1 MPTVSVITPA
11 YNAEAYLARAIESV
25 LRQTYGD
32 LELLVVD
39 DGSSDGTAELA
50 DAAAAEN
57 PARIRVLHRTG
68 TRGLGRSYI
77 DGMQLALTGDAEV
90 ICQMDAD
97 LSHLP
102 HELPRLLHATAK
114 ADLAIGSR
122 YVEGGRIEN
131 WPRRRVLLSA
141 FANRYVRLITRLEPL
156 DVTSGFRAWRRD
168 LLRRIPLADLHVEGY
183 AFQVEMTWQARR
195 AGARIVEVPITFVER
210 REGRSKLS
218 WRVIAES
225 IVRPWQLVLARNPR
239 TM

>member
-1 MPTVSVITPA
+1 VIVPTFNERDNLPRLLPQLLE
-11 YNAEAYLARAIESV
+11 N
-25 LRQTYGD
+25 GD
-32 LELLVVD
+32 LDVLIVD
-39 DGSSDGTAELA
+39 DGSKDGTAEVA
-50 DAAAAEN
+50 DAAAAQN
-57 PARIRVLHRTG
+57 PDRVRVLHRTG
-68 TRGLGRSYI
+68 MRGLGRSYI
-77 DGMQLALTGDAEV
+77 DGMRLALSGSARV

-102 HELPRLLHATAK
+102 TELPRLLHAIAN

-122 YVEGGRIEN
+122 YVDGGRIEN

-141 FANRYVRLITRLEPL
+141 FANHYVRLITGLEPH

-168 LLRRIPLADLHVEGY
+168 LLLRIPLSDLHVEGY

-239 TM
+239 PM